1 MLDSVVCVL
10 RSVAHYLQSQGGVVE
25 VLTVLVEMF
34 KIIFEEK
41 FVLGKSLD
49 RFQHEVLQFQVLT
62 PWEPLKL
69 FYKLPKLGISLTDF
83 VKVEVHS

>member
-49 RFQHEVLQFQVLT
+49 RFQHEVL
-62 PWEPLKL
+62 
-69 FYKLPKLGISLTDF
+69 
-83 VKVEVHS
+83 